1 MLTNFL
7 LLFVTSFHNTNH
19 HSDHDYWLLDN
30 QRDLNVHECFV
41 PAVTGSWY
49 FSVIELS
56 PWVLRVFPSLW
67 EKRDVRGETG
77 RCEMPHA
84 PLSQQQSQTED
95 AKLHF
100 QSISLMFLCENRT
113 FAAKV
118 LHSVTFRKAIMG
130 NELHNMSS
138 WTYDHLYL
146 HFKVYLLMDTF
157 TGLFTKGSL

>member
-1 MLTNFL
+1 MAYQFMLTNFL
-7 LLFVTSFHNTNH
+7 LLFVISFHNTNH

-77 RCEMPHA
+77 RCETPHTA
-84 PLSQQQSQTED
+84 LSQQQSQTGD

-100 QSISLMFLCENRT
+100 QSVSLLIFLSLFCNRRVS
-113 FAAKV
+113 FCNFQK
-118 LHSVTFRKAIMG
+118 SIYGK
-130 NELHNMSS
+130 
-138 WTYDHLYL
+138 
-146 HFKVYLLMDTF
+146 
-157 TGLFTKGSL
+157 